1 MFLISYFED
10 IFTVLMLLLVSLNIV
25 TFISFRLNVNKYG
38 LDEINTDY
46 NFRVFILDL
55 FTHLLSL

>member
-1 MFLISYFED
+1 MFLISYFKD

>member
-46 NFRVFILDL
+46 NFHVFILDL